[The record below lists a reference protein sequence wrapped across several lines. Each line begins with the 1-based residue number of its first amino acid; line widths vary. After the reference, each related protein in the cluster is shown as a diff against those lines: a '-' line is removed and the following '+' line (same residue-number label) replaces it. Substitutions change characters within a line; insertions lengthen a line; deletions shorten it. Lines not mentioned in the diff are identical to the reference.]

1 MSVAK
6 KFVNALKASQK
17 KTKPAD
23 DDAVVQRIE
32 GSTAWVHIPGGVDE
46 TPVQL
51 TIDCRPGETVK
62 VRRANGRAWIVGNGT
77 SPPTDDK
84 KAKQVEK
91 ELEKQTELIGGDIQ
105 KMFKGVNEIN
115 TLIRESADGIEV
127 GKVDRDGE
135 YLTGHT
141 LIDAADNAYKI
152 IDNAGNVVAKFANA
166 LLEYARNG
174 VITVSLAIGSNQM
187 KLQDLRTGN
196 ELRFDTKVRLS
207 CAGTGDMS
215 LDDDGI
221 LDVNGGYTV
230 NGNPMFKLIKA
241 HNLEATPLLP
251 DGYTATDV
259 SHEITDLIP
268 DGYDVLNITMSGTGY
283 NCVNVYRLTW
293 STSAGRTYILYR
305 LRNFGSSNVTAT
317 PYVNIVLINKGLL

>member
-32 GSTAWVHIPGGVDE
+32 GGTAWVHIPGGVDE

-84 KAKQVEK
+84 KAKQVER
-91 ELEKQTELIGGDIQ
+91 ELEKQTELIDGDI
-105 KMFKGVNEIN
+105 KKIFKGVNEIN
-115 TLIRESADGIEV
+115 TLIRESAAGIEV

-152 IDNAGNVVAKFANA
+152 IDNAGNVVATFASA
-166 LLEYARNG
+166 LLQYAREG
-174 VITVSLAIGSNQM
+174 VITVELSIGSNQM
-187 KLQDLRTGN
+187 KLQDLRTMN
-196 ELRFDTKVRLS
+196 EIRFDTKSRMR
-207 CAGTGDMS
+207 CAGTGELSIDA
-215 LDDDGI
+215 DGVA
-221 LDVNGGYTV
+221 DANGGYKV
-230 NGNPMFKLIKA
+230 AGNPMFKLIKA
-241 HNLEATPLLP
+241 HNLETSPMPADSFTANDVKHDITSLVP
-251 DGYTATDV
+251 DGY
-259 SHEITDLIP
+259 EI
-268 DGYDVLNITMSGTGY
+268 LNITVSGTGY

-293 STSAGRTYILYR
+293 GWENNKLYVLYR
-305 LRNFGSSNVTAT
+305 LRNFGDSQVSAT